1 MSILASLGSPGNNN
15 PVGLARHDSRR
26 CPAAIIAVVN
36 QPPPAARPPGSI
48 APPPTA
54 VSPAAPG
61 STRPLSRWLLGLTAA
76 HTINDLYG
84 QVLPPLLPVL
94 RTAFGITYFQGGIL
108 AFTAGGISAALQ
120 PVVGYAADRRGGRR
134 LALALGFLLYAV
146 GMLALSLAGSYT
158 GLLLAAAVLALAST
172 TYHPQATTLIAHR
185 FPHARG
191 WASGIHGI
199 GNSIG
204 FALAPII
211 VATLAERLGWQQAS
225 LVLALPAA
233 FGALYVWSLVREPPG
248 RAEPGLLAGI
258 TRPLIL
264 LTVVH
269 GLIGTAG
276 IGIFTWLPAYFVHLG
291 SGLATAGL
299 LTAMALTAGIPAQPL
314 GGAISDRFGRRTLLV
329 WACLVLTVAVILF
342 AAAGSDLSPFV
353 GAAQIA
359 VLVAC
364 AFAVQFATSL
374 TPPVALVY
382 AAELAP
388 GGRSGTAIGLA
399 WGVGIAIGSLAAPLT
414 GALID
419 VAGFSP
425 AFLSLAGAALL
436 GSAVARRL
444 PRPST

>member
-1 MSILASLGSPGNNN
+1 MNL
-15 PVGLARHDSRR
+15 
-26 CPAAIIAVVN
+26 
-36 QPPPAARPPGSI
+36 
-48 APPPTA
+48 
-54 VSPAAPG
+54 
-61 STRPLSRWLLGLTAA
+61 WLLGLTAA

-84 QVLPPLLPVL
+84 QVLPPLLPAL
-94 RTAFGITYFQGGIL
+94 RAAFSFTYFQGGIL

-120 PVVGYAADRRGGRR
+120 PVVGYVADRRGARR
-134 LALALGFLLYAV
+134 PVLALGFLLYAL

-158 GLLLAAAVLALAST
+158 GLLLAAVVLALAST

-185 FPHARG
+185 FPQARG

-225 LVLALPAA
+225 LLLALPAA
-233 FGALYVWSLVREPPG
+233 FGALYIWSLVREPRG

-264 LTVVH
+264 LTAVH

-276 IGIFTWLPAYFVHLG
+276 IGIFTWLPTYFVHLG
-291 SGLATAGL
+291 RSLSGAGL
-299 LTAMALTAGIPAQPL
+299 LTAIALTAGTPAQPL

-342 AAAGSDLSPFV
+342 AAAGSDLSPFA
-353 GAAQIA
+353 GTAQIA
-359 VLVAC
+359 ALVAC

-388 GGRSGTAIGLA
+388 GGRSGTAVGLM
-399 WGVGIAIGSLAAPLT
+399 WGVGIAVGALAAPLT
-414 GALID
+414 GKVID
-419 VAGFSP
+419 VAGFTP
-425 AFLSLAGAALL
+425 AFLSLSGAALL
-436 GSAVARRL
+436 GAIVARRL
-444 PRPST
+444 PRPAAR